1 MVNHAV
7 WTGDEALIPAKEE
20 KSRQETG
27 RPDAA
32 APDRATAGPDR
43 AAAGLGPI
51 EALMAQCQPRLF
63 RFFLLNLRDE
73 DAARSLVQ
81 DTFVKAWRSEASFRG
96 ECAPSTWL
104 MRIAINLLRDH
115 VRGGKYKFWKR
126 AQSDAVDATSLAE
139 VLPSGERGAER
150 TLLARERVAAVWRQV
165 EKLSDRQRTIFLMR
179 HIEEMELPEI
189 AVATGLPLATVK
201 THLYRALDRVR
212 KGMREGA

>member
-1 MVNHAV
+1 MVEHALRA
-7 WTGDEALIPAKEE
+7 GSEGLIPGARVTKEE
-20 KSRQETG
+20 GDRVPVAGAQAPARTG
-27 RPDAA
+27 
-32 APDRATAGPDR
+32 T
-43 AAAGLGPI
+43 GLGSM

-81 DTFVKAWRSEASFRG
+81 DTFLKAWRSEASFRG

-126 AQSDAVDATSLAE
+126 AQGESVDATSLAE

-150 TLLARERVAAVWRQV
+150 ILLARERVAAVWRHV
-165 EKLSDRQRTIFLMR
+165 EKLSERQRSIFLMR
-179 HIEEMELPEI
+179 HIDEMELPEI
-189 AVATGLPLATVK
+189 AAATGLPLATVK
-201 THLYRALDRVR
+201 THLYRALERVR
-212 KGMREGA
+212 NGMREGA

>member
-1 MVNHAV
+1 MR
-7 WTGDEALIPAKEE
+7 TGSERLIPGTKDQRERAKVAER
-20 KSRQETG
+20 S
-27 RPDAA
+27 DAGQ
-32 APDRATAGPDR
+32 DRATVTGRVAGD
-43 AAAGLGPI
+43 LGPI
-51 EALMAQCQPRLF
+51 DALMAQCQPRLF
-63 RFFLLNLRDE
+63 RYFLLNLRDE

-81 DTFVKAWRSEASFRG
+81 DTFVKAWRSEKSFRG

-126 AQSDAVDATSLAE
+126 AQGESVDAASLAE

-150 TLLARERVAAVWRQV
+150 TLLARERVAKVWKQV
-165 EKLSDRQRTIFLMR
+165 EQLSERQRNIFLMR

-189 AVATGLPLATVK
+189 AAATGLPLATVK

-212 KGMREGA
+212 NGMKEGA

>member
-1 MVNHAV
+1 MVEHALR
-7 WTGDEALIPAKEE
+7 TGSEALSPGTKGKVERSAPATV
-20 KSRQETG
+20 RTGAAVQE
-27 RPDAA
+27 
-32 APDRATAGPDR
+32 RAVG
-43 AAAGLGPI
+43 GLGPM

-63 RFFLLNLRDE
+63 RYFLLNLRDE

-81 DTFVKAWRSEASFRG
+81 DTFLKAWRSEASFRG

-126 AQSDAVDATSLAE
+126 AQGDSVDAASLAE

-150 TLLARERVAAVWRQV
+150 TLLARERVAAVWRHV
-165 EKLSDRQRTIFLMR
+165 EKLSDRQRSIFLMR

-189 AVATGLPLATVK
+189 AAATGLPLATVK

-212 KGMREGA
+212 NGMKEGA